1 MSIDPKPSPESKTT
15 LRQQAEEKAR
25 HQSSGQGDLSALP
38 IDEIRDLV
46 HELEVHQIELEMQNE
61 ELRRAQEE
69 LQQGRDRFADLYD
82 FAPVGYLTVGEK
94 GRIEEAN
101 LMGATLLGVEKGSL
115 LGRRFSGFIVREDQD
130 VFYLH
135 QRQMAGTRE
144 PRTCELRL
152 QKEDGTCFGARL
164 ECRTREDEESGVC
177 LLRIA
182 VSDITEIRQVEEALR
197 NSRDELEQRVEER
210 TGELQIAN
218 ERLQGEIA
226 ERQRTE
232 EQLRVYQRE
241 LRSLAAALVL
251 AEEQERRRIAT
262 GLHDH
267 IGQNLALTQLRLGA
281 LRAGLSS
288 VERVDE
294 LDQVR
299 QVVDQ
304 MLQEVRSLTFEL
316 SPPILYEL
324 GLVAAVE
331 WLAEYVQKQHGLC
344 VKVEDDGQS
353 KPLEEEVRVLLF
365 RAVREL
371 LVNVVKHAGVPQ
383 ARVSLRRDGTG
394 IGIVVEDAGVGFD
407 LAEFGEPRK
416 FGLFSIRDR
425 LDLLGGSFR
434 VEAAPGQGTR
444 VELVA
449 PLQLV
454 CEVEEVE
461 EP

>member
-1 MSIDPKPSPESKTT
+1 MTEDRSDSGKHGE
-15 LRQQAEEKAR
+15 LRRQAEARLEEESADESVLPAEEAR
-25 HQSSGQGDLSALP
+25 H
-38 IDEIRDLV
+38 LV
-46 HELEVHQIELEMQNE
+46 HELRVHQIELEMQNE

-69 LQQGRDRFADLYD
+69 LQKVRDRYADLYD

-94 GRIEEAN
+94 GTIEEAN
-101 LMGATLLGVEKGSL
+101 LTGATLLGVERGSL
-115 LGRRFSGFIVREDQD
+115 LGRRFSGFIVGEDQD

-135 QRQMAGTRE
+135 RHQVMGTRE

-152 QKEDGTCFGARL
+152 QKGDGTSFEARL
-164 ECRTREDEESGVC
+164 ECRTRGDEESGVC
-177 LLRIA
+177 SLRVA
-182 VSDITEIRQVEEALR
+182 VSDITGTRQMEEALR
-197 NSRDELEQRVEER
+197 KSRDELEQRVEER
-210 TGELQIAN
+210 TGEWQAAN
-218 ERLQGEIA
+218 ARLQGEVA

-232 EQLRVYQRE
+232 EQLHVYQRE

-251 AEEQERRRIAT
+251 AEERERRRIAT

-267 IGQNLALTQLRLGA
+267 IGQSLALTQLRLGA
-281 LRAGLSS
+281 LRAALSS
-288 VERVDE
+288 AELVDE
-294 LDQVR
+294 MDQVR
-299 QVVDQ
+299 QDVDH
-304 MLQEVRSLTFEL
+304 MLQDVRSLTFEL

-331 WLAEYVQKQHGLC
+331 WLAEHFQKQHGLC
-344 VKVEDDGQS
+344 VRVEDDGQP

-371 LVNVVKHAGVPQ
+371 LVNVVKHAGVSQ
-383 ARVSLRRDGTG
+383 ARVILRRDGKG

-407 LAEFGEPRK
+407 RVESSEPRK

-434 VEAAPGQGTR
+434 VEAAPDQGAR

-454 CEVEEVE
+454 DEVEEVE
-461 EP
+461 AR